1 MFHETMIDVKATNDK
16 LHFFIIACYLQPS
29 KRYFCLSDAKPCV
42 NVQKQ
47 CALRGEDIEYLFIF
61 SLQDALYISTKV
73 FIAAH
78 FQ

>member
-1 MFHETMIDVKATNDK
+1 MFHETMINMKATNDK

-47 CALRGEDIEYLFIF
+47 CALRGEGVEYLFIF